1 MMKKRKVLAA
11 AVCGGL
17 FCVGILVGV
26 LVGIWA
32 GNRQAVKKNP
42 ETVTEESMGGSVDEA
57 LEDKSKETGSVPEET
72 QTVPPETKET
82 KPEEEEPKELAPGE
96 AVPSV
101 CGALHVE
108 GTQLTD
114 ESGRPVQLRGISTHG
129 LQWFPQYV
137 NEDCFREL
145 RQNWNANVIRL
156 AMYTAEGGYCE
167 GDKEALKELVKNG
180 VEYAAS
186 QDLYVIVDW
195 HVLTDMNPN
204 KYKDEAKAFFEE
216 IVPLYADYDNVLYE
230 ICNEPNGN
238 TSWSDVKSYAEEII
252 PVIRTYDEDAVI
264 LVGTPTWSQNVD
276 QAAADPITGYDNIM
290 YTLHF
295 YAATHKDSLRNTMT
309 AAIDAGL
316 PVFVSE
322 YGICDASGSGAIDES
337 SSAEWISTM
346 NAYGVSY
353 VAWNLSNK
361 NETSAILK
369 SSCDKTSGFTEN
381 DLSTSGKWLYQMLTG
396 KTQFE
401 TLERDTSAQGT
412 TVGNGNGGN
421 TGTGNGGG
429 TGTGNGSSTG
439 SSNGGEALQSGDTI
453 SLTSGEIAIQ
463 AEYMGSWEADGES
476 CYQYNISLTNNGR
489 EDCTSWSIEIPFTGN
504 IGLSQSW
511 CGNFTVDGSTLKISA
526 ADFNGGI
533 EAGGTIKDIGFIVT
547 GSSNLRIVG
556 K

>member
-1 MMKKRKVLAA
+1 MKKRKVLTAA
-11 AVCGGL
+11 LCGGL

-72 QTVPPETKET
+72 QTVPPETEET

-180 VEYAAS
+180 VEYASS

-204 KYKDEAKAFFEE
+204 KYKDEAEAT
-216 IVPLYADYDNVLYE
+216 IHSLS
-230 ICNEPNGN
+230 I
-238 TSWSDVKSYAEEII
+238 
-252 PVIRTYDEDAVI
+252 
-264 LVGTPTWSQNVD
+264 D
-276 QAAADPITGYDNIM
+276 QA
-290 YTLHF
+290 
-295 YAATHKDSLRNTMT
+295 
-309 AAIDAGL
+309 
-316 PVFVSE
+316 
-322 YGICDASGSGAIDES
+322 
-337 SSAEWISTM
+337 
-346 NAYGVSY
+346 
-353 VAWNLSNK
+353 
-361 NETSAILK
+361 
-369 SSCDKTSGFTEN
+369 
-381 DLSTSGKWLYQMLTG
+381 
-396 KTQFE
+396 
-401 TLERDTSAQGT
+401 
-412 TVGNGNGGN
+412 
-421 TGTGNGGG
+421 
-429 TGTGNGSSTG
+429 
-439 SSNGGEALQSGDTI
+439 
-453 SLTSGEIAIQ
+453 
-463 AEYMGSWEADGES
+463 
-476 CYQYNISLTNNGR
+476 
-489 EDCTSWSIEIPFTGN
+489 
-504 IGLSQSW
+504 
-511 CGNFTVDGSTLKISA
+511 
-526 ADFNGGI
+526 
-533 EAGGTIKDIGFIVT
+533 
-547 GSSNLRIVG
+547 
-556 K
+556 